1 MAVKTFTDNTS
12 LPASDINAFLNNG
25 GLVYISEHT
34 LSINTQI
41 NNCFTSTYRN
51 YRIVVNV
58 DAHVGGAI
66 NTLARLSAGGTPVGG
81 GTNYYYTGAEQAYS
95 SSGWVTYANAGVNTY
110 WLTGRLNGNT
120 NAQFIMDVLNPQ
132 SSTLNT
138 FYKSQYTDMG
148 YSGHAGGMYN
158 ATTSFDGIN
167 ILLAG
172 GTSMSG
178 KVYIYGYRTA

>member
-1 MAVKTFTDNTS
+1 MSIKTFTTGEVLTAADTNTYLANS
-12 LPASDINAFLNNG
+12 

-51 YRIVVNV
+51 YCIVVNV
-58 DAHVGGAI
+58 DAHSGGAI
-66 NTLARLSAGGTPVGG
+66 NTLARLSTGGVPVASGA
-81 GTNYYYTGAEQAYS
+81 NYYYTGSEQGYATGAS
-95 SSGWVTYANAGVNTY
+95 VTYSNAGASAS
-110 WLTGRLNGNT
+110 WLTGRLNGGT
-120 NAQFIMDVLNPQ
+120 PAQFIMDVLNPQ
-132 SSTLNT
+132 SSSLNT
-138 FYKSQYTDMG
+138 FYKSQYTDLG
-148 YSGHAGGMYN
+148 FSGQVGGMYN
-158 ATTSFDGIN
+158 ATTSFDGIQ

>member
-12 LPASDINAFLNNG
+12 LPASDINTFLANS

-41 NNCFTSTYRN
+41 NNCFTTTYRN

-58 DAHVGGAI
+58 DTHVGGAI
-66 NTLARLSAGGTPVGG
+66 NTLARLSSNGTPVGSG
-81 GTNYYYTGAEQAYS
+81 SSYLYAGAEQSYS
-95 SSGWVTYANAGVNTY
+95 AGGWVTYQNNGVNTY
-110 WLTGRLNGNT
+110 WFTGRLDGNSP
-120 NAQFIMDVLNPQ
+120 AQFIMDINNPQ
-132 SSTLNT
+132 SSTLPT
-138 FYKSQYTDMG
+138 FYKSQYTDRTYTG
-148 YSGHAGGMYN
+148 AVGGTYN

>member
-12 LPASDINAFLNNG
+12 LPASDINGFLNNG

-41 NNCFTSTYRN
+41 NNCFTSAYRN
-51 YRIVVNV
+51 YRIAINV

-66 NTLARLSAGGTPVGG
+66 NTLARLSSGGTPVGSG
-81 GTNYYYTGAEQAYS
+81 ANYYYSGAEQAYT
-95 SSGWVTYANAGVNTY
+95 SGGFVTYQNAGVNTY
-110 WLTGRLNGNT
+110 WLIGRLNGNT
-120 NAQFIMDVLNPQ
+120 PAQNIMDINNPQ
-132 SSTLNT
+132 SSTLST
-138 FYKSQYTDMG
+138 FYKSHYTDQL
-148 YSGHAGGMYN
+148 YSGTVGGMYLAN
-158 ATTSFDGIN
+158 TSFDGIN